1 MFSNQRSTF
10 STILGEFSG
19 IALFAMQE
27 YFKYNP
33 TMLYITEEK
42 AVALLTPHDRKAQSI
57 ARMELQDMLNEILI
71 SEMHE
76 YGVKLLLRF
85 CIVGPGGQ
93 HEKPVIPER
102 LPEFFGEKI
111 PDCDPNVVQQ
121 VWAEKDNWF
130 EMFGRRYKRPAPV
143 LI

>member
-1 MFSNQRSTF
+1 MTSSKKHIRSTV
-10 STILGEFSG
+10 LGEFSG

-42 AVALLTPHDRKAQSI
+42 AVALLMPHDQGAQAMS
-57 ARMELQDMLNEILI
+57 RMQLQGMLNEILI
-71 SEMHE
+71 SEMDEH
-76 YGVKLLLRF
+76 GVKLLLRF
-85 CIVGPGGQ
+85 CVVGPCGK
-93 HEKPVIPER
+93 HEKPAIPER
-102 LPEFFGEKI
+102 LPEFLGEKI

-130 EMFGRRYKRPAPV
+130 EMFGRPYKRPATA